1 MYKFRYIPNHVAK
14 GKVKIIQKELFG
26 GNTKKIGHQLNYF
39 SVADIVLKYNTEKK
53 GIILYYEEWKN
64 GQIVKIHPLTE
75 LYNLKEITIT
85 AKENDDENSYE
96 VRTVLYEE
104 EDCYMTSSIDIE
116 KPNTELKY
124 GSKKLQEIV
133 SDTEDIGLWGI
144 IGQNDQYYWK
154 SGESVIDM
162 AKRSGWAII
171 LKLEFSDE
179 FEYLP

>member
-1 MYKFRYIPNHVAK
+1 M
-14 GKVKIIQKELFG
+14 
-26 GNTKKIGHQLNYF
+26 
-39 SVADIVLKYNTEKK
+39 
-53 GIILYYEEWKN
+53 
-64 GQIVKIHPLTE
+64 
-75 LYNLKEITIT
+75 KEITIT

-104 EDCYMTSSIDIE
+104 DCYMNSSINIE